1 MSRLRGEDG
10 MTLAEVLIAA
20 TVGFIVIAGT
30 LGLLESTMRLS
41 GGVMAKTDAM
51 QRGRLAMDRVTQQ
64 LRSQVC
70 LNLTTPAI
78 EAGATADSVTFY
90 ADFKDGA
97 VAEAPSKRTLT
108 FDAATGNITESVLTG
123 AAGAAPGT
131 WVYLTAP
138 KKSVV
143 FENAARQVK
152 KVAGVDTPVP
162 FLSYYAYEQTGAP
175 PVLRTTQVL
184 APPLTAAQAARVAR
198 IDIAFAARPTGARN
212 GKDSTDIEDQI
223 TVRHADPNLTVPDPM
238 CV

>member
-1 MSRLRGEDG
+1 MSRLRAQDG
-10 MTLAEVLIAA
+10 MTLMEVLIAA

-90 ADFKDGA
+90 SDFGTGDVPA
-97 VAEAPSKRTLT
+97 APHKRTLT
-108 FDAATGNITESVLTG
+108 FDTATGNITESVLTG
-123 AAGAAPGT
+123 AGPSGGPYT
-131 WVYLTAP
+131 YLTAP
-138 KKSVV
+138 TKSIV
-143 FENAARQVK
+143 FENAARQIKTVGA
-152 KVAGVDTPVP
+152 VTTTVP
-162 FLSYYAYEQTGAP
+162 FLSYYAYEETGVP

-198 IDIAFAARPTGARN
+198 IDIAFAARPTGARDA
-212 GKDSTDIEDQI
+212 KDSTDIEDQI

-238 CV
+238 CI